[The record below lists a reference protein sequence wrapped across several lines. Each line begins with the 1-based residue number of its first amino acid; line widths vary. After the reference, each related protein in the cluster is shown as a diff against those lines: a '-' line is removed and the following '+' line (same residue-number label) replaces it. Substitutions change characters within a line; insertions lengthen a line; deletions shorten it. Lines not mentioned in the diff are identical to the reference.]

1 MVGAIALEDRVMW
14 RMTASLSGL
23 LLSLTWL
30 ALPAL
35 AHEERLIIGQVQAID
50 LQKHLLTVQDPERER
65 IVRLT
70 VDGETEVKRC
80 RQGLPLTALRVGV
93 RVRVKYLDRP
103 GDSLEA
109 LSILILAD
117 HQ

>member
-1 MVGAIALEDRVMW
+1 MW

-23 LLSLTWL
+23 LLSLIWL

-50 LQKHLLTVQDPERER
+50 LQKHLLTVHDPERDR
-65 IVRLT
+65 MIRLT

-80 RQGLPLTALRVGV
+80 RQGLPLTALRVGTQ
-93 RVRVKYLDRP
+93 VRVKYLDRP
-103 GDSLEA
+103 GGSLEA
-109 LSILILAD
+109 LSILILTSY
-117 HQ
+117 Q

>member
-1 MVGAIALEDRVMW
+1 MW
-14 RMTASLSGL
+14 RVTVSLSGL

-35 AHEERLIIGQVQAID
+35 AHEERLIIGQIQTID
-50 LQKHLLTVQDPERER
+50 LQKHLLTVHDPERDR

-80 RQGLPLTALRVGV
+80 RQGLSLTALRVGTQ
-93 RVRVKYLDRP
+93 VRVKYLDRP
-103 GDSLEA
+103 GGSLEA
-109 LSILILAD
+109 LSILILTSY
-117 HQ
+117 Q